1 MMTKSLLTACTF
13 ALLSFSAA
21 HAANSEAAAS
31 TTAAPVSV
39 TTTADTHDKI
49 GPSIDLYDKV
59 LAGYTDTWTYSFR
72 ANCEAR
78 VTVDGDGDTD
88 RDLYIY
94 DENNNLITKDDD
106 NIDYCICTWTPK
118 WTGTFKIKIVNR
130 GNVYNRYHLMIP

>member
-21 HAANSEAAAS
+21 HAANSEATA
-31 TTAAPVSV
+31 TAAPASV
-39 TTTADTHDKI
+39 TMTTDMNDKI

-59 LAGYTDTWTYSFR
+59 LAGYTDTWTYTFR
-72 ANCEAR
+72 ANSEAR
-78 VTVDGDGDTD
+78 VTVEGDGDTD
-88 RDLYIY
+88 LDLYIY

-130 GNVYNRYHLMIP
+130 GSVYNRYHLMIP

>member
-21 HAANSEAAAS
+21 HAANSEA
-31 TTAAPVSV
+31 
-39 TTTADTHDKI
+39 
-49 GPSIDLYDKV
+49 
-59 LAGYTDTWTYSFR
+59 
-72 ANCEAR
+72 R
-78 VTVDGDGDTD
+78 VTVEGDGDTD
-88 RDLYIY
+88 LDLYIY

-130 GNVYNRYHLMIP
+130 GSVYNRYHLMIP

>member
-1 MMTKSLLTACTF
+1 MMTKSLFTACAI
-13 ALLSFSAA
+13 ALCSFTSA
-21 HAANSEAAAS
+21 HAAQ
-31 TTAAPVSV
+31 TAA
-39 TTTADTHDKI
+39 DTNDKI

-78 VTVDGDGDTD
+78 VTVDGGGDTD
-88 RDLYIY
+88 LDLYIY
-94 DENNNLITKDDD
+94 DENNNLIAKDDD
-106 NIDYCICTWTPK
+106 STDYCICTWTPK

>member
-21 HAANSEAAAS
+21 HAANSEATA
-31 TTAAPVSV
+31 TAAPASV
-39 TTTADTHDKI
+39 TMTTDTNDKI
-49 GPSIDLYDKV
+49 GPIIDLYDKV
-59 LAGYTDTWTYSFR
+59 LAGYTDTWTYTFR
-72 ANCEAR
+72 ANSEAR
-78 VTVDGDGDTD
+78 VTVEGDGDTD
-88 RDLYIY
+88 LDLYIY

-130 GNVYNRYHLMIP
+130 GSVYNRYRLMIP

>member
-13 ALLSFSAA
+13 ALLSLNAA
-21 HAANSEAAAS
+21 HAANSEATA
-31 TTAAPVSV
+31 TAAPASV
-39 TTTADTHDKI
+39 TMTTDTNDKI

-59 LAGYTDTWTYSFR
+59 LAGYTDTWTYTFR
-72 ANCEAR
+72 ANSEAR

-88 RDLYIY
+88 LDLYIY

-130 GNVYNRYHLMIP
+130 GSVYNRYRLMIP

>member
-13 ALLSFSAA
+13 ALLSLNAA
-21 HAANSEAAAS
+21 HAANSEAIAA
-31 TTAAPVSV
+31 AAPASV
-39 TTTADTHDKI
+39 TMTTDTNDKI

-59 LAGYTDTWTYSFR
+59 LAGYTDTWTYTFR
-72 ANCEAR
+72 ANSEAR
-78 VTVDGDGDTD
+78 VTVEGDGDTD
-88 RDLYIY
+88 LDLYIY

-130 GNVYNRYHLMIP
+130 GSVYNRYRLMIP